1 MFKVYHRYLIN
12 NFLVKFIYISLV
24 FFSLS
29 IILGLLEEIS
39 FFKDLETNFLYPYFL
54 TLLNAPS
61 ALFEIFPFIF
71 LLTTQF
77 LLYDIFK
84 NDELN
89 LLKSNGQSNL
99 KIIKILFWL
108 SVFIGMFNILIFYN
122 ISSLLKF
129 QYTNIKNNISNDNK
143 YLAMVTDSG
152 LWIKDEI
159 NNKKF
164 IIKSRHIEGN
174 YLLDSVIN
182 EFDNNF
188 ELIKTIQSKKIDI
201 KQNEWIIYEPKI
213 LNNNNSKVQ
222 SKNMILETNF
232 NEKKINNI
240 FSNISTLNLMALFN
254 LKNDFDTLGYSTDE
268 VDIHLLKLFSMP
280 LLYGILTVLSSIL
293 MFNFS
298 RDKSLLVNII
308 IGILM
313 SVVIYYINF
322 IFNSL
327 GNNGKIPVYLSI
339 FFPLILISII
349 TIIGLIN
356 INEK

>member
-1 MFKVYHRYLIN
+1 
-12 NFLVKFIYISLV
+12 
-24 FFSLS
+24 
-29 IILGLLEEIS
+29 
-39 FFKDLETNFLYPYFL
+39 
-54 TLLNAPS
+54 
-61 ALFEIFPFIF
+61 
-71 LLTTQF
+71 
-77 LLYDIFK
+77 
-84 NDELN
+84 
-89 LLKSNGQSNL
+89 
-99 KIIKILFWL
+99 
-108 SVFIGMFNILIFYN
+108 
-122 ISSLLKF
+122 
-129 QYTNIKNNISNDNK
+129 
-143 YLAMVTDSG
+143 
-152 LWIKDEI
+152 
-159 NNKKF
+159 
-164 IIKSRHIEGN
+164 
-174 YLLDSVIN
+174 
-182 EFDNNF
+182 
-188 ELIKTIQSKKIDI
+188 
-201 KQNEWIIYEPKI
+201 
-213 LNNNNSKVQ
+213 
-222 SKNMILETNF
+222 MILETNF